1 MKSFVTIGFA
11 VLLLGCSPEPDLSA
25 IPSTPKLVIDGRI
38 EDGAFPR
45 VLLTTSMSYF
55 DELDSASI
63 RELVVTTAKV
73 TVSTADQS
81 EILTLQR
88 DENQFP
94 PFVYSGTAIKGVVGK
109 TYTLTV
115 SWRGETYS
123 ATTTIPPVA
132 EIDRLWFETV
142 PGFETKGYVYG
153 QFTDDGNAQNYYR
166 IFTQRVN
173 KDNRFIPVY
182 LSAIGDEYFNGKS
195 FTFSLLRGPDNF
207 SNIEDDLYFE
217 KGDTVKVKFCTID
230 RAHFDFWRT
239 VERELYMLGNPFSS
253 SGNDV
258 ISNIDNG
265 NALGVWG
272 GYGVKHYI
280 IVPE

>member
-1 MKSFVTIGFA
+1 MKSLLTIA
-11 VLLLGCSPEPDLSA
+11 CVVVLFGCNPEPDLSA
-25 IPSTPKLVIDGRI
+25 VPTTPKLVIDGRI

-73 TVSTADQS
+73 TVSTDDQS
-81 EILTLQR
+81 EVLTLQR
-88 DENQFP
+88 DEDQFP

-109 TYTLTV
+109 TCTLTV
-115 SWRGETYS
+115 VWRGETYS

-142 PGFETKGYVYG
+142 DGSQTKGYVYG
-153 QFTDDGNAQNYYR
+153 EFTDDGNAENYYR
-166 IFTQRVN
+166 IFTQRMS
-173 KDNRFIPVY
+173 KDSRFIPVY
-182 LSAIGDEYFNGKS
+182 LSAIEDEYFNGKS
-195 FTFSLLRGPDNF
+195 FTFSLLRGADNF

-217 KGDTVKVKFCTID
+217 KGDTVKVKFCTMD
-230 RAHFDFWRT
+230 QAHFDFWRT
-239 VERELYMLGNPFSS
+239 VERELYMLGNPFAS

-258 ISNIDNG
+258 ISNIDNKK
-265 NALGVWG
+265 ALGVWG
-272 GYGVKHYI
+272 GYGVKHY
-280 IVPE
+280 VVVAR